1 MSVFAS
7 SATNRSQ
14 PLSKVYGTAAA
25 MIDLTCG
32 SDFVNA
38 SIPTV
43 PSTGAASSVSS
54 GLGIL
59 GSIALC
65 LSLVTVLT

>member
-14 PLSKVYGTAAA
+14 PISKVYGTAAA

-43 PSTGAASSVSS
+43 FSTGAASFLSK
-54 GLGIL
+54 GLGVG
-59 GSIALC
+59 GSVALL
-65 LSLVTVLT
+65 LSLITVLI